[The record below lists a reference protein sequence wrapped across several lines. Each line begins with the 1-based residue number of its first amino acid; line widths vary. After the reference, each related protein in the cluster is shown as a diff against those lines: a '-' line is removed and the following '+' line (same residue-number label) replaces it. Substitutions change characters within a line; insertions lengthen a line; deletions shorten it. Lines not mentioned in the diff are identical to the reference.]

1 MADLL
6 LPLPIS
12 DEGLP
17 RLPFVLRTLG
27 FIVDETDWGGGE
39 GVLHVQSVAL
49 GTGHLIPLARPV
61 HSTRVGSVWTID
73 SFRSGSR
80 TLDNHY
86 ALSARAAHTSGFVL
100 ECAFNIANRLLV
112 PMRVTDQVV
121 SELRSDA
128 DAVHDRGG
136 ISPPSLSLRCTSPSF
151 SPLLLSSSC
160 IAPSEGSPMR
170 PDSRDRLSSIASR
183 DAFLR
188 AIRVWVPP
196 MLLSASRGHAS
207 AESTRL
213 SVLLF
218 ELRDRGWWRKDL
230 GRFMLLVHDPD
241 RVLDG
246 PTSYALLDGSPSS
259 SPRLKSRVDEVIAKG
274 IAQLLPD
281 SIEERIQLAR
291 SWANPS

>member
-1 MADLL
+1 MANL
-6 LPLPIS
+6 LPPFPIS
-12 DEGLP
+12 DQGLP

-27 FIVDETDWGGGE
+27 FTVDETDWGGGK

-61 HSTRVGSVWTID
+61 RSMRVGSVWTVD
-73 SFRSGSR
+73 SFRSRSR
-80 TLDNHY
+80 TLDNHH
-86 ALSARAAHTSGFVL
+86 ALSARAARTSGFVL
-100 ECAFNIANRLLV
+100 ECAFNIANRLLI

-128 DAVHDRGG
+128 DAVDDRRG

-160 IAPSEGSPMR
+160 IAPSEGSPTR
-170 PDSRDRLSSIASR
+170 PDSRDRLSSSASR

-207 AESTRL
+207 AEATRL

-259 SPRLKSRVDEVIAKG
+259 SPRLKSRVDEVIARG
-274 IAQLLPD
+274 LAQPLPD

>member
-1 MADLL
+1 MANL
-6 LPLPIS
+6 LPPFPIS
-12 DEGLP
+12 DQGLP

-27 FIVDETDWGGGE
+27 FTVDETDWGGGK

-61 HSTRVGSVWTID
+61 RSTRVGSVWTVD

-80 TLDNHY
+80 TLDNHH
-86 ALSARAAHTSGFVL
+86 ALSARAARTSGFVL
-100 ECAFNIANRLLV
+100 ECAFNIANRLLI

-128 DAVHDRGG
+128 DAVDDRGG

-188 AIRVWVPP
+188 AIRVWMPP

-274 IAQLLPD
+274 IAQPLPD
-281 SIEERIQLAR
+281 SIEQRIQLAR